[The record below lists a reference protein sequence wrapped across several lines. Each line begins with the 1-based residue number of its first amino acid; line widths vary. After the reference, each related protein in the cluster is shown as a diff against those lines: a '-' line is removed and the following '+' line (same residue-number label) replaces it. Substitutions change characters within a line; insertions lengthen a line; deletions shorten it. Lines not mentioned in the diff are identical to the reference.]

1 MIQCSKKPLM
11 APCISVSEILLLLL
25 VVSVFAR
32 VCVCVWG
39 GGGRELK
46 TFTPNSLPCLN
57 LKIEIT
63 FFSLERFLYLWI
75 VLQNGYFSG
84 RVKWNVSVFNSKEPI
99 RNTWWNIGAF
109 FGTMVFSEEWSSSSK
124 LITFPLKT
132 LTPGQ
137 YVSSTSSS
145 NTGMASRLWK

>member
-1 MIQCSKKPLM
+1 MYICFRNLV
-11 APCISVSEILLLLL
+11 A
-25 VVSVFAR
+25 VVSGQRVCAC
-32 VCVCVWG
+32 VCVCGEG
-39 GGGRELK
+39 GGGGGGLK